1 MASPLVVQSNAPGG
15 TGHASAAS
23 IEGVSALLRRRAPI
37 AFDSVLKHAKK
48 SALLGVLAVG
58 LLAARPLFDLRL
70 IHGAD
75 TLPHYYTLVQLD
87 HLVRQGILYA
97 RWFPYKA
104 SGFGAPF
111 FQYYAPL
118 AFYVAEGFVSVG
130 VEMLAAFRLAWGLT
144 LVGSALG
151 MYLWARDMLDEGPAL
166 VAATAYVCGP
176 YMLFN
181 AFFRG
186 GFTEQ
191 FALMVMPFVLWAF
204 RRLALTG
211 RAPYLAAG
219 ALGYAALNLF
229 HTLTA
234 LIFAPA
240 LLAYTIVLAKE
251 YARPPGSIRTWR
263 NLLLMLW
270 VTIGLGLG
278 LSAFFWLPAFLERNA
293 LMTELVSGSPA
304 LDYRYNFISLRQLF
318 ATPLTAAPRPALSFI
333 TASLAAVGIFAQLR
347 KRTRASTAWEIWL
360 AALITGG
367 CILLALPFT
376 AWLWDALPLLH
387 LFQFPHRFLSV
398 AVVFLAFLAGMGMQS
413 LGQMLHAKK
422 TTVTRWSYFGV
433 LLIVVGLLVSQ
444 TRVLGQVGYYP
455 PLPAIDVEFIM
466 QKERETAPII
476 GEYASVY
483 MPTGVKE
490 LPPLEQQAQDG
501 PERLDMDSLPI
512 GASLLAAAYTPLR
525 YDLIVS
531 TPDAFVARFRTF
543 YFPGWTAQLDGQP
556 LAISVTEPHGQISV
570 EVPAGEHRLAVWF
583 GSTPLRTAATLLSLA
598 SVVVLCLALVA
609 VMCYNSTQ
617 RGQVGS

>member
-1 MASPLVVQSNAPGG
+1 MS
-15 TGHASAAS
+15 
-23 IEGVSALLRRRAPI
+23 
-37 AFDSVLKHAKK
+37 AFDSVVKHLKRVT
-48 SALLGVLAVG
+48 LFGVLAVG
-58 LLAARPLFDLRL
+58 LLVASPLLDPRL

-87 HLVRQGILYA
+87 DLVRQGVLYT

-118 AFYVAEGFVSVG
+118 AFYVAEGFVLLSL
-130 VEMLAAFRLAWGLT
+130 EMLAAFRLAWGLT

-151 MYLWARDMLDEGPAL
+151 TYLWARDTLDEGPAL
-166 VAATAYVCGP
+166 VSATAYVCAP

-186 GFTEQ
+186 GYTEQ
-191 FALMVMPFVLWAF
+191 FALLLMPWVLWAF
-204 RRLALTG
+204 RRLAVTR

-219 ALGYAALNLF
+219 ALGYALLHLV

-234 LIFAPA
+234 MIFSPA
-240 LLAYTIVLAKE
+240 LFAYTIVLAKE
-251 YARPPGSIRTWR
+251 YARPAGGLRAWR
-263 NLLLMLW
+263 NQLLMLW
-270 VTIGLGLG
+270 VPIGLGLG

-318 ATPLTAAPRPALSFI
+318 STPLTAAPRPALSLI
-333 TASLAAVGIFAQLR
+333 AASLAAVALFAQVR
-347 KRTRASTAWEIWL
+347 KRSRASFAWQIWL
-360 AALITGG
+360 AALINGG
-367 CILLALPFT
+367 CILLALPFS

-387 LFQFPHRFLSV
+387 LFQFPYRFLSV
-398 AVVFLAFLAGMGMQS
+398 AVVFLAFLAGAGVQS

-422 TTVTRWSYFGV
+422 TSVTRWSCFGI
-433 LLIVVGLLVSQ
+433 LLTIVGLLVSQ
-444 TRVLGQVGYYP
+444 TRVLGQVSYYP
-455 PLPAIDVEFIM
+455 PLPAIDVGFIM

-476 GEYASVY
+476 GKYASVY

-531 TPDAFVARFRTF
+531 TPKAFVARFRTF

-556 LAISVTEPHGQISV
+556 VAMAVTEPHGQISV
-570 EVPAGEHRLAVWF
+570 EIPAGEHRLAVWF
-583 GSTPLRTAATLLSLA
+583 GSTTLRTAATLLSLT
-598 SVVVLCLALVA
+598 SVVVLCLAPVA
-609 VMCYNSTQ
+609 VVCYNSRQ
-617 RGQVGS
+617 KRQVGS